1 MTSPSP
7 AASPFDDIRKL
18 AADAPAPTLSIFTVG
33 DRLAEVSAWLTA
45 WTGKTPPVVLRP
57 VIALYAGARQGVGP
71 RGYARERLEAV
82 ASGGAN
88 VCRIAGAQGAGLEA
102 FDLAI
107 DRPPPESTLKAAMG
121 EKECAATMA
130 FGMEALAKQPD
141 LLIPGVI
148 AAEASQAA
156 AAIALALLGGEASDW
171 SDAPEPVAAA
181 VARAVSED
189 DLSDPLQALRQLGGR
204 ETAALVGA
212 ILAARVQKIPVL
224 LDGYAACA
232 AALVLHAMNPGLIA
246 HCLAA
251 HVGAAKGHA
260 RLLGALGKRPLLD
273 LDMAEEEGVG
283 GATALAVVR
292 LACEVR

>member
-1 MTSPSP
+1 MT
-7 AASPFDDIRKL
+7 ASPFDDIRKL
-18 AADAPAPTLSIFTVG
+18 AADAPAAPTPVPMG
-33 DRLAEVSAWLTA
+33 EDRLSQVSAWLTA

-57 VIALYAGARQGVGP
+57 VVALYAGAVQGVGQ
-71 RGYARERLEAV
+71 RGYARARLEAV

-102 FDLAI
+102 FDLAV
-107 DRPPPESTLKAAMG
+107 DRPTPDPVAKASMS

-148 AAEASQAA
+148 VAEADRAA
-156 AAIALALLGGEASDW
+156 AAIALALFGGAASDW
-171 SDAPEPVAAA
+171 SAAPQPIADA
-181 VARAVSED
+181 VARAAGEG
-189 DLSDPLQALRQLGGR
+189 DLSDPLEALRQLGGR

-212 ILAARVQKIPVL
+212 ILAARVQKVPVL

-232 AALVLHAMNPGLIA
+232 AAAVLHALNPALIA
-246 HCLAA
+246 HCIAG
-251 HVGAAKGHA
+251 HVGAVKGHA
-260 RLLGALGKRPLLD
+260 RLLDALSKRPLIDLD
-273 LDMAEEEGVG
+273 LAEEEGVG
-283 GATALAVVR
+283 GVTALALVR

>member
-1 MTSPSP
+1 MTV
-7 AASPFDDIRKL
+7 SPFDDIRQL
-18 AADAPAPTLSIFTVG
+18 AADAPASPWIASAFAG

-45 WTGKTPPVVLRP
+45 WTGKTPPAVLRP
-57 VIALYAGARQGVGP
+57 VVALYAGARQGVGP
-71 RGYARERLEAV
+71 RHYARERLETV
-82 ASGGAN
+82 AAGGAN
-88 VCRIAGAQGAGLEA
+88 VCRLAGVQGAGLEA
-102 FDLAI
+102 FDLAV
-107 DRPPPESTLKAAMG
+107 DRPTPDPATQAAMS

-148 AAEASQAA
+148 AAEAGRSAA
-156 AAIALALLGGEASDW
+156 ALALALFGGEASDW
-171 SDAPEPVAAA
+171 SEAPEPVAAA
-181 VARAVSED
+181 VARAAGED
-189 DLSDPLQALRQLGGR
+189 DLSDPLVALRQLGGR

-232 AALVLHAMNPGLIA
+232 AAAVLHALDPALIA

-251 HVGAAKGHA
+251 HLGTAKGHA
-260 RLLGALGKRPLLD
+260 RLLERLGKRPLVALD
-273 LDMAEEEGVG
+273 VAEEEGVG
-283 GATALAVVR
+283 GATALALVR

>member
-1 MTSPSP
+1 MT
-7 AASPFDDIRKL
+7 ASPFDDIRKL
-18 AADAPAPTLSIFTVG
+18 AADAPAVALPAFTAGG
-33 DRLAEVSAWLTA
+33 DRLAEISAWLTA
-45 WTGKTPPVVLRP
+45 WTGKTPPAVLRP
-57 VIALYAGARQGVGP
+57 VVALYAGARQGVGP

-102 FDLAI
+102 FDLAV
-107 DRPPPESTLKAAMG
+107 DRPTPDAILKASMS

-148 AAEASQAA
+148 AAEADRAV
-156 AAIALALLGGEASDW
+156 AAIALALFGGEASDW

-181 VARAVSED
+181 VARAAGEA
-189 DLSDPLQALRQLGGR
+189 DLSDPLQALRELGGR

-232 AALVLHAMNPGLIA
+232 AAAVLHALDPALIA

-251 HVGAAKGHA
+251 HVGPAKGHA
-260 RLLGALGKRPLLD
+260 RLLDVLGKRPLID
-273 LDMAEEEGVG
+273 LDIAEEEGVG
-283 GATALAVVR
+283 GATALALVR

>member
-1 MTSPSP
+1 MT
-7 AASPFDDIRKL
+7 ASPFDDIRKL
-18 AADAPAPTLSIFTVG
+18 AADAPVVAPPAFTAGG

-45 WTGKTPPVVLRP
+45 WTGKTPPAVLRP
-57 VIALYAGARQGVGP
+57 VVALYAGARQGVGP

-102 FDLAI
+102 FDLAV
-107 DRPPPESTLKAAMG
+107 DRPTPDATLKASMS

-148 AAEASQAA
+148 AAEADRAV
-156 AAIALALLGGEASDW
+156 AAIALALFGGEAGDW

-181 VARAVSED
+181 VARAAGEA
-189 DLSDPLQALRQLGGR
+189 DLSDPLQALRELGGR

-232 AALVLHAMNPGLIA
+232 AAAVLHALDPALIA

-251 HVGAAKGHA
+251 HVGPAKGHA
-260 RLLGALGKRPLLD
+260 RLLDVLGKRPLINLD
-273 LDMAEEEGVG
+273 IVEEEGVG
-283 GATALAVVR
+283 GATALALVR

>member
-232 AALVLHAMNPGLIA
+232 AALVLHAINPGLIA

-251 HVGAAKGHA
+251 HVSAAKGHA

>member
-1 MTSPSP
+1 MT
-7 AASPFDDIRKL
+7 ASPFDDIRKL
-18 AADAPAPTLSIFTVG
+18 AADAPAPASSTFTAG
-33 DRLAEVSAWLTA
+33 DRLAEVSVWLTA

-57 VIALYAGARQGVGP
+57 VVALYAGARQGVGP
-71 RGYARERLEAV
+71 HGYARERLEAV

-88 VCRIAGAQGAGLEA
+88 VCRIAGVQGAGLEA

-107 DRPPPESTLKAAMG
+107 DRPPPESTLKAAMS

-148 AAEASQAA
+148 AADAGQAA

-171 SDAPEPVAAA
+171 SDTPEPVAAA
-181 VARAVSED
+181 VTRAAAED
-189 DLSDPLQALRQLGGR
+189 DLSDPLQVLRQLGGR

-232 AALVLHAMNPGLIA
+232 AAVVLHAMDPDLIA

-251 HVGAAKGHA
+251 HAGASRGHA
-260 RLLGALGKRPLLD
+260 RMLKALGKRPLLD
-273 LDMAEEEGVG
+273 LSITEEEGVG

>member
-1 MTSPSP
+1 MTV
-7 AASPFDDIRKL
+7 SPFDDIRQL
-18 AADAPAPTLSIFTVG
+18 AADAPISPWAASAFAG

-45 WTGKTPPVVLRP
+45 WTGKTPPAVLRP
-57 VIALYAGARQGVGP
+57 VVALYAGARQGVGP
-71 RGYARERLEAV
+71 RGYARDRLETV
-82 ASGGAN
+82 AAGGAN
-88 VCRIAGAQGAGLEA
+88 VCRLAGAQGAGLEA
-102 FDLAI
+102 FDLAV
-107 DRPPPESTLKAAMG
+107 DRPTPDPVVKAAMS

-148 AAEASQAA
+148 AAEAGRSAA
-156 AAIALALLGGEASDW
+156 ALALALFGGEAGDW
-171 SDAPEPVAAA
+171 SEAPEPVAAA
-181 VARAVSED
+181 VARAAGED
-189 DLSDPLQALRQLGGR
+189 DLSDPLAALRQLGGR

-232 AALVLHAMNPGLIA
+232 AAAVLHALDPGLIA

-251 HVGAAKGHA
+251 HVGTATGHA
-260 RLLGALGKRPLLD
+260 RLLDALGKRSLIALD
-273 LDMAEEEGVG
+273 IADEEGVG
-283 GATALAVVR
+283 GATALALVR

>member
-1 MTSPSP
+1 MSAPMTT
-7 AASPFDDIRKL
+7 SPFDDIRKL
-18 AADAPAPTLSIFTVG
+18 AADAPSAPIACAPPGG
-33 DRLAEVSAWLTA
+33 DRLAELSAWLTA

-57 VIALYAGARQGVGP
+57 VVALYAGAVQGVGP
-71 RGYARERLEAV
+71 RGYARARLEAV

-102 FDLAI
+102 FDLAV
-107 DRPPPESTLKAAMG
+107 DRPTPDAASKASMS

-148 AAEASQAA
+148 AAETVRTAA
-156 AAIALALLGGEASDW
+156 TIALALFGGDAADW
-171 SDAPEPVAAA
+171 TEAPEPVAAA
-181 VARAVSED
+181 VARAAAED
-189 DLSDPLQALRQLGGR
+189 DLSDPLQVLRQLGGR

-232 AALVLHAMNPGLIA
+232 AAAVLHMIDPALIA
-246 HCLAA
+246 HCQAA
-251 HVGAAKGHA
+251 HVGTAKGHA
-260 RLLGALGKRPLLD
+260 RLLQVLDKRPLID
-273 LDMAEEEGVG
+273 LDIVEEEGVG
-283 GATALAVVR
+283 GVTALALVR

>member
-1 MTSPSP
+1 MTV
-7 AASPFDDIRKL
+7 SPFDDIRRL
-18 AADAPAPTLSIFTVG
+18 AADAPAALLPAFAAGG

-45 WTGKTPPVVLRP
+45 WTGKTPPAVLRP
-57 VIALYAGARQGVGP
+57 VVALYAGARQGVGQH
-71 RGYARERLEAV
+71 GYARERLEAV
-82 ASGGAN
+82 AAGGAN

-102 FDLAI
+102 FDLAV
-107 DRPPPESTLKAAMG
+107 DRPTPDSALKASMS

-148 AAEASQAA
+148 AAEAGQSA
-156 AAIALALLGGEASDW
+156 AAIALALFGGEASDW
-171 SDAPEPVAAA
+171 SDAPEAVAAA
-181 VARAVSED
+181 VTRAAGED
-189 DLSDPLQALRQLGGR
+189 DLSDPLLVLRQLGGR

-232 AALVLHAMNPGLIA
+232 AAAVLHVLDPGLIA

-251 HVGAAKGHA
+251 HLGTAKGHA
-260 RLLGALGKRPLLD
+260 RLLEALGKRPLVDLD
-273 LDMAEEEGVG
+273 LAEEEGVG
-283 GATALAVVR
+283 GATALALVR

>member
-1 MTSPSP
+1 MT
-7 AASPFDDIRKL
+7 ASPFDDIRKL
-18 AADAPAPTLSIFTVG
+18 AADAPSPAPSTFTAG

-45 WTGKTPPVVLRP
+45 WTGKTPPIVLRP

-71 RGYARERLEAV
+71 QGYARERLEAV

-107 DRPPPESTLKAAMG
+107 DRPPPESTLKAAMS

-148 AAEASQAA
+148 AAEAGQAA

-171 SDAPEPVAAA
+171 SNTPEPVAAA
-181 VARAVSED
+181 VARAAGEG

-232 AALVLHAMNPGLIA
+232 AALVLHAMDPGLID

-251 HVGAAKGHA
+251 HVGSAEGHA
-260 RLLGALGKRPLLD
+260 RLLNALGKRPLLD
-273 LDMAEEEGVG
+273 LGLAEEEGVG